1 VNLEFGES
9 LRESLRQCRQAGR
22 ERERVL
28 AGEIEWNLRSY
39 AVSKDITELETLSR
53 KKAKNL
59 SLI

>member
-1 VNLEFGES
+1 LERAFENPFGN
-9 LRESLRQCRQAGR
+9 AGR
-22 ERERVL
+22 QVERERVL